1 MSKKIANKVKEV
13 EGEYK
18 IPGFHNANWRDDIPE
33 EKEDEARE
41 IMEFCLIG
49 GDERKEASYR
59 APKHVSKEAQEKM
72 LVMAKRMEIGRK
84 ILGLR

>member
-1 MSKKIANKVKEV
+1 MSKNISTKAEEVK
-13 EGEYK
+13 GEYK

-33 EKEDEARE
+33 EKEDEEKE

-49 GDERKEASYR
+49 GSERKEASYR

-72 LVMAKRMEIGRK
+72 LAMAKRMEIGRK

>member
-1 MSKKIANKVKEV
+1 MSEKISNKAKEV
-13 EGEYK
+13 SREFN
-18 IPGFHNANWRDDIPE
+18 IPEFHNANWRDDIPE
-33 EKEDEARE
+33 EKEDETRE

-49 GDERKEASYR
+49 GNERKEASYR
-59 APKHVSKEAQEKM
+59 APKHVSKEAQAKM